1 MSIRII
7 WSTMIP
13 KSNIWYGKIFSKSLL
28 CKRLVVSFW
37 RQCHGI
43 FLALQCSTNVDF
55 AWIQFLL
62 VPQDQCLLMD
72 AYPLDWESLWAFVP
86 IVCASVGICIT
97 LDVVAVFIIYN
108 RYPLGLLLKT
118 YLLQDSIQLQ
128 GWSLGFRLHF
138 VDFDFQSSAPWT
150 HKLLSRFKAAQGRT
164 WQRVEEANLS
174 GREVVQKISTKWW
187 SCGWVVNWKA

>member
-1 MSIRII
+1 
-7 WSTMIP
+7 MIP

-28 CKRLVVSFW
+28 CTILIVSFCGQSMESLW
-37 RQCHGI
+37 
-43 FLALQCSTNVDF
+43 LDSTLPS
-55 AWIQFLL
+55 IQFLL

-128 GWSLGFRLHF
+128 G
-138 VDFDFQSSAPWT
+138 
-150 HKLLSRFKAAQGRT
+150 
-164 WQRVEEANLS
+164 
-174 GREVVQKISTKWW
+174 
-187 SCGWVVNWKA
+187 

>member
-108 RYPLGLLLKT
+108 RYTTGP
-118 YLLQDSIQLQ
+118 S
-128 GWSLGFRLHF
+128 F
-138 VDFDFQSSAPWT
+138 
-150 HKLLSRFKAAQGRT
+150 
-164 WQRVEEANLS
+164 ENLS
-174 GREVVQKISTKWW
+174 PTGLYSTTGVVIRLSVTFRWLWFSEFCSLDSQAAKPI
-187 SCGWVVNWKA
+187 